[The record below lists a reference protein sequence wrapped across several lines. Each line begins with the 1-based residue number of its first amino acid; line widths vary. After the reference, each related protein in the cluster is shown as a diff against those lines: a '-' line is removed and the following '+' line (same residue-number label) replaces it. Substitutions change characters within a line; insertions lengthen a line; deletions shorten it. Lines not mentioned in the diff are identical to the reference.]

1 MSLIDKYIAE
11 VGKHLPRKQR
21 ADIEAEIR
29 STLEDML
36 EERKQANGAVLSGEA
51 VSKDQIGEAEVIE
64 LLKEYGAPRDVA
76 ESYTGPRYLIGPRV
90 YPTFELV
97 TRIVVIVLFGL
108 ALAGL
113 GLGLAKSTLT
123 GPEFLKTVGK
133 SALELFGGLIT
144 AFGNIVLVFAIL
156 ERVLPA
162 KEFEEEEKWDPAE
175 LAREPDPDRVK
186 FGEQIFETFFL
197 VLFLV
202 IFNLY
207 PGLIG
212 IGFFHENDWVF
223 ISPILTHAFFNYLPW
238 LNILILLQLGFNIFL
253 LRRGWWNTGLRI
265 ANIVIELAGI
275 ALAVAMLRGPDLAAL
290 TPAQLA
296 GTPLEDSAGIF
307 ISLAKWIPTLVLTI
321 VILVSSIEVAQ
332 MVYKILKSRPSPPY
346 PVLK

>member
-1 MSLIDKYIAE
+1 MNLIDKYIAE

-36 EERKQANGAVLSGEA
+36 EERKQANG
-51 VSKDQIGEAEVIE
+51 QISEAEVIE
-64 LLKEYGAPRDVA
+64 LLKEYGAPRKVA
-76 ESYTGPRYLIGPRV
+76 ESYVGPNYLIGPRV

-113 GLGLAKSTLT
+113 GLGLAKSSWT
-123 GPEFLKTVGK
+123 GPEFLKTVGE
-133 SALELFGGLIT
+133 SALGLLGGLIT

-162 KEFEEEEKWDPAE
+162 KEFEEEEKWDPVE

-186 FGEQIFETFFL
+186 FGEQIGETFFL

-212 IGFFHENDWVF
+212 IGFFNENDWVF
-223 ISPILTHAFFNYLPW
+223 ISPILTHAFFSYLPW
-238 LNILILLQLGFNIFL
+238 LNILILLQLGLNIFL

-265 ANIVIELAGI
+265 ANIVLELAGI

-321 VILVSSIEVAQ
+321 VIIVGSIEVAQ
-332 MVYKILKSRPSPPY
+332 MVYKLIKSRPSSPY

>member
-1 MSLIDKYIAE
+1 MKEKKMKLIDRYIAE
-11 VGKHLPRKQR
+11 VGRHLPRKQR

-36 EERKQANGAVLSGEA
+36 EERKQAEGAVS
-51 VSKDQIGEAEVIE
+51 EAEVIE

-76 ESYTGPRYLIGPRV
+76 DSYVGPRYLIGPRI

-97 TRIVVIVLFGL
+97 TRIVLIVLFGI

-113 GLGLAKSTLT
+113 GLGLAQSSLT
-123 GPEFLKTVGK
+123 GAEFMKTIAD
-133 SALELFGGLIT
+133 SALGLFGGLVT
-144 AFGNIVLVFAIL
+144 AFGNIVLAFAIL

-162 KEFEEEEKWDPAE
+162 KEFEEEAEWNPAE

-186 FGEQIFETFFL
+186 FGEQIFEMFFL
-197 VLFLV
+197 VVFLV

-212 IGFFHENDWVF
+212 IGFFNENDWVF
-223 ISPILTHAFFNYLPW
+223 ISPILTQAFFSYLPW
-238 LNILILLQLGFNIFL
+238 LNILILLQLGFNIIL

-265 ANIVIELAGI
+265 ANIILEVAGI
-275 ALAVAMLRGPDLAAL
+275 ALAVAMLRGPDLASL

-296 GTPLEDSAGIF
+296 GTPLEDSAGLF
-307 ISLAKWIPTLVLTI
+307 ISLANWIPILVLTI
-321 VILVSSIEVAQ
+321 VIIVSSIEVAQ
-332 MVYKILKSRPSPPY
+332 MVYKIMKSRPSSPY

>member
-1 MSLIDKYIAE
+1 MNLIDKYIAE

-36 EERKQANGAVLSGEA
+36 EERKQADGALLSGEA
-51 VSKDQIGEAEVIE
+51 VSKDQVSDAQVIE
-64 LLKEYGAPRDVA
+64 LLKEYGAPRQVA
-76 ESYTGPRYLIGPRV
+76 DSYVGPRYLIGPRI

-97 TRIVVIVLFGL
+97 TRIVLIVLFAI

-113 GLGLAKSTLT
+113 GLSLAKSSLS
-123 GPEFLKTVGK
+123 GPEFLKTIGE
-133 SALELFGGLIT
+133 SALGLFSGLIT

-162 KEFEEEEKWDPAE
+162 KEFEEEEEWDPAE

-186 FGEQIFETFFL
+186 FGEQIFEMFFL

-207 PGLIG
+207 PGAIG
-212 IGFFHENDWVF
+212 IGLFNENDWVF
-223 ISPILTHAFFNYLPW
+223 ISPILTDAFFSYLPW
-238 LNILILLQLGFNIFL
+238 LNILILLQLGFNLIL
-253 LRRGWWNTGLRI
+253 LRRGWWNNGLRV
-265 ANIVIELAGI
+265 ANIVLELAGI
-275 ALAVAMLRGPDLAAL
+275 ALAIAMLRGPDLVSL
-290 TPAQLA
+290 TAAQLA
-296 GTPLEDSAGIF
+296 GTPLEESARLF
-307 ISLAKWIPTLVLTI
+307 ITLGNLIPILVLTI
-321 VILVSSIEVAQ
+321 VIIVSSIEVVQ

>member
-1 MSLIDKYIAE
+1 VKENEMNLIDKYIAE

-36 EERKQANGAVLSGEA
+36 EERKQAEGAVSEA
-51 VSKDQIGEAEVIE
+51 QVIE

-76 ESYTGPRYLIGPRV
+76 DSYVGPRYLIGPRA

-97 TRIVVIVLFGL
+97 TRIVLIVLFAV

-113 GLGLAKSTLT
+113 GLSLARSTQT
-123 GPEFLKTVGK
+123 GPEFLKTVAD
-133 SALELFGGLIT
+133 SALGLFGGLIT

-197 VLFLV
+197 VVFLV

-207 PGLIG
+207 PGVIG
-212 IGFFHENDWVF
+212 IGFFNENDWVF
-223 ISPILTHAFFNYLPW
+223 ISPILTEAFFSYLPW
-238 LNILILLQLGFNIFL
+238 INILILLQLGFNIIL
-253 LRRGWWNTGLRI
+253 LRRGWWNTGLRV
-265 ANIVIELAGI
+265 ANIVLELAGI
-275 ALAVAMLRGPDLAAL
+275 ALAAAMLRGPDLASL

-307 ISLAKWIPTLVLTI
+307 ISLANWIPTLVLTI
-321 VILVSSIEVAQ
+321 VIIVSSIEAAH
-332 MVYKILKSRPSPPY
+332 MVYKIIKSQSSPTY

>member
-1 MSLIDKYIAE
+1 MNLIDRYIAE
-11 VGKHLPRKQR
+11 VGRHLPHKQR

-36 EERKQANGAVLSGEA
+36 EERKQAEGTVSEA
-51 VSKDQIGEAEVIE
+51 QVIE
-64 LLKEYGAPRDVA
+64 LLKEYGAPRKVA
-76 ESYTGPRYLIGPRV
+76 ESYVGPNYLIGPRV
-90 YPTFELV
+90 YPIFELV
-97 TRIVVIVLFGL
+97 TRIVLIVLFGL

-113 GLGLAKSTLT
+113 GLSLAKSSLSE
-123 GPEFLKTVGK
+123 PEFLKTIGE
-133 SALELFGGLIT
+133 SALGLFGGMIT

-162 KEFEEEEKWDPAE
+162 KEFEEEDEWDPAE

-197 VLFLV
+197 VVFLV

-207 PGLIG
+207 PGV
-212 IGFFHENDWVF
+212 IGFGFFNENDWVF
-223 ISPILTHAFFNYLPW
+223 ISPILTEAFFSYLPW
-238 LNILILLQLGFNIFL
+238 INILILLQLGFNIIL
-253 LRRGWWNTGLRI
+253 LRRGWWNTGLRV
-265 ANIVIELAGI
+265 ANIVLELAGI
-275 ALAVAMLRGPDLAAL
+275 ALAAAMLRGPDLASL

-307 ISLAKWIPTLVLTI
+307 ISLANWIPTLVLTI
-321 VILVSSIEVAQ
+321 VIIVSSIEAAQ
-332 MVYKILKSRPSPPY
+332 MVYKIIKSRSSPTY

>member
-1 MSLIDKYIAE
+1 MNLIDKYITE

-36 EERKQANGAVLSGEA
+36 EERKRAQGAVN
-51 VSKDQIGEAEVIE
+51 DTMIME

-76 ESYTGPRYLIGPRV
+76 DSYVGPRYLIGPRV

-97 TRIVVIVLFGL
+97 TRIVLIVLFGI

-113 GLGLAKSTLT
+113 GLGLARSALS
-123 GPEFLKTVGK
+123 GPEFLKTVGS
-133 SALELFGGLIT
+133 SAAGLLSGLIT

-162 KEFEEEEKWDPAE
+162 KEFEKEADVWDPAE
-175 LAREPDPDRVK
+175 LASEPDPDRLK
-186 FGEQIFETFFL
+186 PGEQIFELFFL

-207 PGLIG
+207 PEI
-212 IGFFHENDWVF
+212 IGFGFFNENDWVF
-223 ISPILTHAFFNYLPW
+223 ISPVLTTAFFNYLPW
-238 LNILILLQLGFNIFL
+238 INILFLLQIGFNVYL
-253 LRRGWWNTGLRI
+253 LRQGLWNIGTRI
-265 ANIVIELAGI
+265 MNMLLELGSI
-275 ALAVAMLRGPDLAAL
+275 ALAIAMLRGPDLVAL

-296 GTPLEDSAGIF
+296 GTPLEASTRLF
-307 ISLAKWIPTLVLTI
+307 TNLANWIPALVLTI
-321 VILVSSIEVAQ
+321 VIIISSLEVAQ
-332 MVYKILKSRPSPPY
+332 LIYRLLKSRPSLPY
-346 PVLK
+346 PITK

>member
-1 MSLIDKYIAE
+1 MNLIDKYIAE

-36 EERKQANGAVLSGEA
+36 EERKQADGALLGGEA
-51 VSKDQIGEAEVIE
+51 VSKDQVSDAQVIE
-64 LLKEYGAPRDVA
+64 LLKEYGAPRQVA
-76 ESYTGPRYLIGPRV
+76 DSYVGPRYLIGPRI

-97 TRIVVIVLFGL
+97 TRIVLIVLFAI

-113 GLGLAKSTLT
+113 GLSLAKSSLS
-123 GPEFLKTVGK
+123 GPEFLKTIGE
-133 SALELFGGLIT
+133 SALGLFSGLIT

-162 KEFEEEEKWDPAE
+162 KEFEEEEEWDPAE

-186 FGEQIFETFFL
+186 FGEQIFEMFFL

-207 PGLIG
+207 PGAIG
-212 IGFFHENDWVF
+212 IGLFNENDWVF
-223 ISPILTHAFFNYLPW
+223 ISPILTDAFVSYLPW
-238 LNILILLQLGFNIFL
+238 LNILILLQLGFNLIL
-253 LRRGWWNTGLRI
+253 LRRGWWNNGLRV
-265 ANIVIELAGI
+265 ANIVLELAGI
-275 ALAVAMLRGPDLAAL
+275 ALAIAMLRGPDLVSL
-290 TPAQLA
+290 TAAQLA
-296 GTPLEDSAGIF
+296 GTPLEESARLF
-307 ISLAKWIPTLVLTI
+307 ITLGNLIPILVLTI
-321 VILVSSIEVAQ
+321 VIIVSSIEVVQ